1 MKDEAD
7 DGGSQPEKQPPRAS
21 FGGLQQPL
29 PREAREDRHWQP
41 VHHSLRPAIMEVQ
54 AEPYAAHLAMLD
66 ERQQNRARK
75 LEQETEEV
83 NGRWRTIQSA
93 MSLEDDS
100 PLRPSRSRREPD
112 RAVAVDSY
120 QPNGRSYHP
129 SQIEKYR
136 PNQIDAYRPSE
147 SPSIP
152 HPSDETKRPY
162 EMKPLRSPEPDTAF
176 RLANK
181 RKLDDET
188 TRADVS
194 NKSSTQPSQSARCGK
209 RKCNNMAM
217 KGKDRCDGC
226 YQREGR
232 RPGVSIFGPGGSFAQ
247 FLMVRQWLMPAR
259 TRGDAARQAIAI
271 TASQTLSEVICAEP
285 ALVLS
290 LVRSISKSAAV
301 PSATT
306 NCKLVMGSFPTI
318 HSDNRPS

>member
-7 DGGSQPEKQPPRAS
+7 DGGSQPQIQPPRAT
-21 FGGLQQPL
+21 FGGLQEPL
-29 PREAREDRHWQP
+29 PREAREDRQWQP

-54 AEPYAAHLAMLD
+54 EEPYAAHLAMLD

-83 NGRWRTIQSA
+83 DGRWRTIQSA
-93 MSLEDDS
+93 TSLQDDS

-120 QPNGRSYHP
+120 QPNGRSYRP
-129 SQIEKYR
+129 SQIERYR
-136 PNQIDAYRPSE
+136 PNQIDAYRPSR
-147 SPSIP
+147 SPSGP
-152 HPSDETKRPY
+152 HHSDDIMRLC
-162 EMKPLRSPEPDTAF
+162 EMKPLRSPEPDTAL
-176 RLANK
+176 RLVNK

-188 TRADVS
+188 TRADIS

-209 RKCNNMAM
+209 RKCNKKAM
-217 KGKDRCDGC
+217 KGKDRCEGC

-232 RPGVSIFGPGGSFAQ
+232 RPGVSILGLGRSFAQ
-247 FLMVRQWLMPAR
+247 FLMLRQWLTLAR

-271 TASQTLSEVICAEP
+271 TASRTLSEVICAEP

-306 NCKLVMGSFPTI
+306 SCKLVMGLFPTI
-318 HSDNRPS
+318 SFDNRLG